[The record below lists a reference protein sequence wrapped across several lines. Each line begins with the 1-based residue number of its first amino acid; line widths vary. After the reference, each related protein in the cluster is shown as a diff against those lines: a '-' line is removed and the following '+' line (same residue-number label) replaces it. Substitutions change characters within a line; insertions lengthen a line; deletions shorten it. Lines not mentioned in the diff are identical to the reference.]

1 MPTRLRHEQTSVTK
15 LKKNLLEKKNPKHE
29 PNITFMEHPRYY
41 FNWFFLSE
49 STGHLL
55 KQRSTETLI
64 LT

>member
-41 FNWFFLSE
+41 FN
-49 STGHLL
+49 
-55 KQRSTETLI
+55 
-64 LT
+64 